1 MRCRKADNDSIG
13 KLAHDFRWL
22 SSVDMFYPELSKQVK
37 YFKETEGGREIMC
50 QVFEEL
56 AEKRAEETRIE
67 TLFHSIKNLMKSM
80 KWTAEQAMV
89 AMDISENDQILLKS
103 KF

>member
-1 MRCRKADNDSIG
+1 MHEFCG
-13 KLAHDFRWL
+13 YVL
-22 SSVDMFYPELSKQVK
+22 SRTG
-37 YFKETEGGREIMC
+37 ETGEIFQGDGR
-50 QVFEEL
+50 
-56 AEKRAEETRIE
+56 RPEETRIE

>member
-1 MRCRKADNDSIG
+1 
-13 KLAHDFRWL
+13 
-22 SSVDMFYPELSKQVK
+22 
-37 YFKETEGGREIMC
+37 MC

-67 TLFHSIKNLMKSM
+67 TLFSSIKNLMKSM
-80 KWTAEQAMV
+80 KWTAEQAMA

-103 KF
+103 KFQAGITKKASKISGNTDVTW